1 MITRT
6 ELKRLNDSSLK
17 VTQYSDEHL
26 KYICEFITRHQQK
39 EGKCS
44 YIQCERSAFYS
55 GLCISLM
62 AYDMD
67 WGDEANEGPGKR
79 GTQMVRTQL
88 EEL

>member
-1 MITRT
+1 MINR
-6 ELKRLNDSSLK
+6 KREN
-17 VTQYSDEHL
+17 VR
-26 KYICEFITRHQQK
+26 IC
-39 EGKCS
+39 
-44 YIQCERSAFYS
+44 IQCERSAFYS

-67 WGDEANEGPGKR
+67 WEDEANEGPGKR